1 MMNNDH
7 EVLSSATIEQ
17 RRREMQDIGG
27 IVWLID
33 LFLSEL
39 PNYENELK
47 QAITTKD
54 SNALYL
60 AAHKFRGSC
69 SNLGATA
76 MVELSKELETLGQKG
91 DMEPATVIMA
101 NSLDIEIQR
110 LKEALEQER
119 E

>member
-1 MMNNDH
+1 MLNKDH
-7 EVLSSATIEQ
+7 EVLSSATVEQ
-17 RRREMQDIGG
+17 RRREMKDIGG

-47 QAITTKD
+47 QAITTED
-54 SNALYL
+54 SHALYL

-76 MVELSKELETLGQKG
+76 MVELCKELETLGQKG
-91 DMEPATVIMA
+91 DMKPATVIMA
-101 NSLDIEIQR
+101 NSLDTEIQR
-110 LKEALEQER
+110 LKQALEQER

>member
-1 MMNNDH
+1 MLDNNH
-7 EVLSSATIEQ
+7 EVLSSATLEQ
-17 RRREMQDIGG
+17 RRQEMKDIGG

-33 LFLSEL
+33 LFLTEL

-47 QAITTKD
+47 QAITTED

-76 MVELSKELETLGQKG
+76 MVELCKELETLGRKG
-91 DMEPATVIMA
+91 DIKQASVIMSD
-101 NSLDIEIQR
+101 SLDSEIER
-110 LKEALEQER
+110 LKQALEQER
-119 E
+119 

>member
-1 MMNNDH
+1 MLDNNH
-7 EVLSSATIEQ
+7 EVLSSATLEQ
-17 RRREMQDIGG
+17 RRQEMKDIGG
-27 IVWLID
+27 IAWLID

-54 SNALYL
+54 SDALYL

-76 MVELSKELETLGQKG
+76 MVELCKELETLGRNG
-91 DMEPATVIMA
+91 DIEQASVIMSD
-101 NSLDIEIQR
+101 SLDNEIER
-110 LKEALEQER
+110 LKQALEQER
-119 E
+119 